1 MESEA
6 DWVSESMVGTTD
18 VLMDGWMDESNG
30 GSKSGSMETMN
41 GWTAGSLVGSTAAL
55 IVGWTGGSI
64 GGSMGG

>member
-30 GSKSGSMETMN
+30 GSMSGSMETMN
-41 GWTAGSLVGSTAAL
+41 GWMAELLVGLTAAL
-55 IVGWTGGSI
+55 MVGWTGGC
-64 GGSMGG
+64 MGANG